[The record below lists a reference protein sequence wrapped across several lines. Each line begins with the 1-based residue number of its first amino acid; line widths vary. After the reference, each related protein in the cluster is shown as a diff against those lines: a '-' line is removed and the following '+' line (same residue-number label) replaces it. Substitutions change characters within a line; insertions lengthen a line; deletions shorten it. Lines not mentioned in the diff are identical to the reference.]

1 MESPLNYFSN
11 LTDPRVERTREHSLE
26 DILFIAIASIICGA
40 ESWYDMEEFGKAKEE
55 WLKTFLRLPSGIPSH
70 DTFNR
75 LFSSLNPEELEKSF
89 VCWTKAV
96 AKLSEGEVVAI
107 DGKSMCGTRNQS
119 NKTIVHMVSA
129 WAQENHIALGQVKVD
144 EKSNEI
150 TAIPRLLELLELKGC
165 IVTIDA
171 MGCQKEIA
179 AKIIEKEADYILAL
193 KGNQGN
199 LLEQVE
205 DSFRFLTPVS
215 SDEQIDAGHGRVET
229 RLCQVINDLS
239 LIEQPSGWKGLKCLI
254 KVESQR
260 YLKASGKEEKD
271 TRLYISSLETNA
283 LRINNAVRFHWS
295 IENSLHWVLDVAF
308 NEDNSRKRS
317 GFAAQ
322 NYSTLNR
329 IALNLLK
336 NEKTTKVGVRGK
348 RLKAGW
354 DNKYLIKLLK
364 N

>member
-1 MESPLNYFSN
+1 MESPMSYFSN
-11 LTDPRVERTREHSLE
+11 LTDPRVERTREHDLE

-40 ESWYDMEEFGKAKEE
+40 ESWYDMEEFGKVKED
-55 WLKTFLRLPSGIPSH
+55 WLQTFLRLPGGIPSH

-75 LFSSLNPEELEKSF
+75 VFSALDSGELERSF
-89 VCWTKAV
+89 IGWTSAV
-96 AKLSEGEVVAI
+96 AELSDNEVVAI
-107 DGKSMCGTRNQS
+107 DGKSMRGTQNNG
-119 NKTIVHMVSA
+119 NKSIVHMVSA
-129 WAQENHIALGQVKVD
+129 WARENHLALGQVKVD

-150 TAIPRLLELLELKGC
+150 TAIPRLLELLVLKGC

-179 AKIIEKEADYILAL
+179 SKIIEKEAHYILAL

-199 LLEQVE
+199 LLEQAK
-205 DSFRFLTPVS
+205 DSFRFLSPVS
-215 SDEQIDAGHGRVET
+215 VDEQVDVGHGRVET
-229 RLCQVINDLS
+229 RRCSVINDLS
-239 LIEQPSGWKGLKCLI
+239 LIEQAGEWRGLQCLVKI
-254 KVESQR
+254 EAER
-260 YLKASGKEEKD
+260 YFKSNGKEEKD
-271 TRLYISSLETNA
+271 IRLYITDLPA
-283 LRINNAVRFHWS
+283 DARLFNNAIRFHWS

-308 NEDNSRKRS
+308 NEDGSRKRN

-322 NYSTLNR
+322 NYSILNR

-354 DNKYLIKLLK
+354 DNSYLIKLLK